1 MRRYYLRV
9 YHGAYDG
16 MLGAPEPAPRPEGPC
31 DAIEVISSI
40 ENIDE
45 CRYGLYTIALQR
57 FMEDE

>member
-1 MRRYYLRV
+1 
-9 YHGAYDG
+9 
-16 MLGAPEPAPRPEGPC
+16 PEPAPRPEGPC